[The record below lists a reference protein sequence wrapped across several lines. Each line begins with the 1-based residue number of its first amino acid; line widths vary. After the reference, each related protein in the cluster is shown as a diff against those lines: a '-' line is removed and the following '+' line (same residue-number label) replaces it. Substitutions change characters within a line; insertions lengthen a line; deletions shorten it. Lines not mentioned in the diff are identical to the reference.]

1 MADALHVIAD
11 DLTGACDV
19 AAALLPWPTGITVY
33 PDGMVRDDPG
43 SPGRPLAVRNT
54 QSRTLQPAAAA
65 RRVRGALAS
74 IGRAFEGVLL
84 KKIDTGLRG
93 PLGAEIDAAL
103 DALGA
108 AQAFILPAI
117 PEVGRTTVGGEQ
129 LVGGVPV
136 HRTAFADDPHN
147 PVRDARVGAVIEA
160 TGRRSTGGVAL
171 HTTRRPEQLG
181 AALDGCRAPVVVIDA
196 ETDEDLAIA
205 VRVLLA
211 RPRPWSWS
219 ARSGPRARSARRYRS
234 SAARAPASLRS
245 TEVAQASWWWSGAF
259 TRPPG
264 HSASMPCGA
273 VSSGPSWRSRR
284 PAASTSD
291 RMRHARFAP
300 ATPWRWWRRS
310 R

>member
-74 IGRAFEGVLL
+74 LGRGFEGILL

-108 AQAFILPAI
+108 VQAFILPPSPRSDARRWAASSSSAAY
-117 PEVGRTTVGGEQ
+117 P
-129 LVGGVPV
+129 

-147 PVRDARVGAVIEA
+147 PVRTPGS
-160 TGRRSTGGVAL
+160 GR
-171 HTTRRPEQLG
+171 
-181 AALDGCRAPVVVIDA
+181 
-196 ETDEDLAIA
+196 
-205 VRVLLA
+205 
-211 RPRPWSWS
+211 
-219 ARSGPRARSARRYRS
+219 
-234 SAARAPASLRS
+234 
-245 TEVAQASWWWSGAF
+245 
-259 TRPPG
+259 
-264 HSASMPCGA
+264 
-273 VSSGPSWRSRR
+273 
-284 PAASTSD
+284 
-291 RMRHARFAP
+291 
-300 ATPWRWWRRS
+300 
-310 R
+310 